1 MATSCWKKISSSSGS
16 LRLRNG
22 CSSLPLTSTGSPRNS
37 LRTVTESISVT
48 GLSARTT
55 RTTDCEAGRAG
66 PAARHRIRTIVSM
79 RRTGGSGKRCTP
91 LDADVGEVTLQS
103 VGAGELHGECLARHE
118 VPAQAYHVALAHH
131 HWKELQVRVVAGIVG
146 DLPTQEARQVMRQTP
161 LGFHIADPE
170 AATDGFNGRAQL
182 RMRVVPGREQAP
194 VASGVDAERPQ
205 ELQVDVIESG
215 ERRLR
220 QSDGRQL
227 IRCRDEPEAGF
238 RELTRMQR

>member
-66 PAARHRIRTIVSM
+66 PAARHRIRTIASM

-91 LDADVGEVTLQS
+91 LDADIVEVALKGVRAGKLQ
-103 VGAGELHGECLARHE
+103 GQCLARHE
-118 VPAQAYHVALAHH
+118 VPAQANDVALAHH

-161 LGFHIADPE
+161 FGFHVADPE
-170 AATDGFNGRAQL
+170 AASDGFNRRAQL
-182 RMRVVPGREQAP
+182 RIRVVPGREHAP
-194 VASGVDAERPQ
+194 VATGVDAKCPQ
-205 ELQVDVIESG
+205 QLQVGVIESG
-215 ERRLR
+215 DRRLR
-220 QSDGRQL
+220 QPDGRQL
-227 IRCRDEPEAGF
+227 IRGHDEPEAGF
-238 RELTRMQR
+238 GELARME

>member
-66 PAARHRIRTIVSM
+66 PVARHRIRTIASM

-91 LDADVGEVTLQS
+91 LDANVGEVAFQS

-118 VPAQAYHVALAHH
+118 VPAQTDDVALAHH
-131 HWKELQVRVVAGIVG
+131 HWKELQVRVVGGIVG
-146 DLPTQEARQVMRQTP
+146 DLPTQEARQVVRQTP
-161 LGFHIADPE
+161 FAFHVADPE
-170 AATDGFNGRAQL
+170 AAVDPGNRGAQL
-182 RMRVVPGREQAP
+182 RVRVVPGRQNAP
-194 VASGVDAERPQ
+194 VARSVNAKCPQ
-205 ELQVDVIESG
+205 DLQVGVIESG
-215 ERRLR
+215 DGRLC
-220 QSDGRQL
+220 QSDGGQL
-227 IRCRDEPEAGF
+227 VRCRDEPKAGF
-238 RELTRMQR
+238 GELTRME